1 MEDFN
6 LQNGI
11 QRATGSEELD
21 ALQQRELRSEQ
32 MDFYQRAN
40 QEPFEGF
47 GGRQGLKEALTGV
60 VILLII
66 GLIFKYVL
74 HVGQ

>member
-21 ALQQRELRSEQ
+21 ALQQRELRAEQ
-32 MDFYQRAN
+32 MEFYQRAN
-40 QEPFEGF
+40 QESFEGF
-47 GGRQGLKEALTGV
+47 GGMQGLKEAVTGV
-60 VILLII
+60 VLVSAFGFILHYVFGI
-66 GLIFKYVL
+66 G
-74 HVGQ
+74 

>member
-1 MEDFN
+1 MDDWN

-32 MDFYQRAN
+32 MEFYKRAN
-40 QEPFEGF
+40 TEPFEGF
-47 GGRQGLKEALTGV
+47 GGRQGFKEFLIGV
-60 VILLII
+60 AILVAI
-66 GLIFKYVL
+66 GLVFKFL

>member
-1 MEDFN
+1 MEDWN

-32 MDFYQRAN
+32 MRFYQNAN
-40 QEPFEGF
+40 APEWHGI
-47 GGRQGLKEALTGV
+47 GGRQGIKEAAIGIG
-60 VILLII
+60 ILLVI

-74 HVGQ
+74 GIG

>member
-21 ALQQRELRSEQ
+21 ALQQRELRAEQ
-32 MDFYQRAN
+32 MEFYQRAN
-40 QEPFEGF
+40 SQPFEGF
-47 GGRQGLKEALTGV
+47 GGMQGVKEFLTGV
-60 VILLII
+60 GILIVF
-66 GLIFKYVL
+66 GFVL
-74 HVGQ
+74 HYIFGVGQ

>member
-6 LQNGI
+6 IQNGI
-11 QRATGSEELD
+11 QRASGSEELD

-32 MDFYQRAN
+32 MEFYQRAN
-40 QEPFEGF
+40 SQPFEGF
-47 GGRQGLKEALTGV
+47 GGRQGFKEFLLGV
-60 VILLII
+60 AILIAI
-66 GLIFKYVL
+66 GLVFKYVL